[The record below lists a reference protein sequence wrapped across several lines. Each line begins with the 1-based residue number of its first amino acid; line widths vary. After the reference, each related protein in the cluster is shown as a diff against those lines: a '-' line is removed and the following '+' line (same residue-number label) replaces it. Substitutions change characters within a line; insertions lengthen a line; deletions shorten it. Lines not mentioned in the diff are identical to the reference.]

1 MMNRREFSTA
11 LIAGTAASMISSR
24 GIAANA
30 KPPKARNVV
39 LVHGLFA
46 DGSCWTGCDRAIAGG
61 GAERDLGAEPIDHIA

>member
-46 DGSCWTGCDRAIAGG
+46 DGSCWTDVIGRLQAAGLNATSG
-61 GAERDLGAEPIDHIA
+61 RTH